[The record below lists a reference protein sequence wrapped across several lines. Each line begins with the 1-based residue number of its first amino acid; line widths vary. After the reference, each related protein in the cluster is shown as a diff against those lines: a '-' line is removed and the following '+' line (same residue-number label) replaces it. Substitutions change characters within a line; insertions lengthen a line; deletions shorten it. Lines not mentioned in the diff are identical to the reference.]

1 MYEEVQTRLATFG
14 KLSMLSALGRLSS
27 SIQRRFTMALL
38 PCQEQEISLK
48 WKSRHTKLKVI
59 PCMRVNELLRQATFG
74 MCKLITRNWLHVSE
88 QYFRAMPNVTKKA
101 NCDSVVRKSHE

>member
-1 MYEEVQTRLATFG
+1 MPRLPSAGEGIASEAYIVKSSEMYEEVQTRLATFG

-48 WKSRHTKLKVI
+48 WKSRHAKLKVI
-59 PCMRVNELLRQATFG
+59 TVHAC
-74 MCKLITRNWLHVSE
+74 
-88 QYFRAMPNVTKKA
+88 
-101 NCDSVVRKSHE
+101 